1 MSKKGEQSDR
11 LGKLEQ
17 KVIQKLA
24 EEGHQTIYGIYKKT
38 TTQYNSAWKACRN
51 LERKGFIQKVD
62 GRYWL
67 TSKGILAALTNE
79 KLDVK
84 KLLRNIEQTKNK
96 DFSAFAPFINWLSN
110 EKKLLRVLASSIFL
124 PLYEKGLDL
133 DRKLSDKEME
143 DLQKAIE
150 RSPQPFRELFEA
162 FLNLREMI
170 YKSKRGSKP

>member
-1 MSKKGEQSDR
+1 MSQKREQSGR
-11 LGKLEQ
+11 LGKLEL
-17 KVIQKLA
+17 KVIQILA
-24 EEGHQTIYGIYKKT
+24 EEGPRTIYGIYKET
-38 TTQYNSAWKACRN
+38 TTQYNSAWKACKN

-62 GRYWL
+62 GKYWL

-96 DFSAFAPFINWLSN
+96 DFSAFAPFINWLSSQ
-110 EKKLLRVLASSIFL
+110 KKLLRVLASSIFL

-143 DLQKAIE
+143 DFQKAIE
-150 RSPQPFRELFEA
+150 GSPEPFRELFEA

-170 YKSKRGSKP
+170 YKGKEG